1 MASDQPGRY
10 VSPDPA
16 HPTQRVFPRVPAY
29 AWSWLQRSRP
39 VLNEAA
45 ARLTGGVPQPGF
57 VDSLREDFE
66 TDPFTRD
73 VLIGVIADV
82 AFSGRLPRFR
92 PAGASW
98 DRGLTWWAA
107 AIAGTS
113 PEEFERR
120 TAVDGRQARLF
131 SSEDESHTGGSG
143 GATGARAAA
152 AGLSRRRAASAE
164 RAMLVRG
171 LRDLLRN
178 ADGDTIPVAGI
189 RQLLAAL
196 DEDDIGER
204 GQ

>member
-1 MASDQPGRY
+1 MASDA
-10 VSPDPA
+10 A
-16 HPTQRVFPRVPAY
+16 HQAPQQVFPRVPAY

-39 VLNEAA
+39 VLTEAA
-45 ARLTGGVPQPGF
+45 QRLTGGTPQPGF
-57 VDSLREDFE
+57 VDQLREDFE

-73 VLIGVIADV
+73 VVIGVIADV

-92 PAGASW
+92 PPGASW

-107 AIAGTS
+107 AIAGTT

-120 TAVDGRQARLF
+120 TAPDVRQVRLF
-131 SSEDESHTGGSG
+131 GSDDDG
-143 GATGARAAA
+143 PA
-152 AGLSRRRAASAE
+152 AGESERTTPRRRRAASAE

-178 ADGDTIPVAGI
+178 ADGDTVPVSSI

-196 DEDDIGER
+196 DEDDSGDQ